1 MKFRRIVLLALVPLF
16 LLAACRA
23 TTTPVTILADG
34 RIIQFNSSQRLP
46 AELLSEPG
54 ITLGV
59 KDRLLYLG
67 AMIQPDQPLP
77 DAKAYTLTV
86 RRAVQL
92 TLVSPD
98 GTRTLSSSAQ
108 TVGEALAEAG
118 YSLYTSDRLDPPA
131 DTPLEEPL
139 NITFQP
145 ARDLT
150 ITVDG
155 SQVKVRSAAVKVGQ
169 ALAEAGI
176 PLVGL
181 DYAVPSE
188 DSPLPAD
195 GQVRVVRVVE
205 TIALSQKAIPYQTRT
220 ELSAD
225 LEIDQQAVLQS
236 GEPGLAITS
245 TRTRL
250 EDGVPVG
257 QQTETESIARPPQ
270 DRILGFGTKIV
281 IRNAVVDGV
290 TIEYWRALNVYTT
303 FYTPCGFGTVKCL
316 YYTSSR
322 TLVRHGEVAMVY
334 PWFLLFA
341 HNQLY
346 IPGYGPATV
355 EDNNGAKTSA
365 HWGTYWL
372 DLGFS
377 ETDTKFWVN
386 QYVTVY
392 FLTPVPDNVA
402 DTYILP

>member
-1 MKFRRIVLLALVPLF
+1 MKFRHIVLLALVPLL

-23 TTTPVTILADG
+23 TPTPVTIRADG
-34 RIIQFNSSQRLP
+34 RIFQFNSSQRLP
-46 AELLSEPG
+46 AELLSESG
-54 ITLGV
+54 ITLGAN
-59 KDRLLYLG
+59 DRLLYLS

-77 DAKAYTLTV
+77 DAKAYTLVV
-86 RRAVQL
+86 RRAMHL
-92 TLVSPD
+92 TLVTPD
-98 GTRTLSSSAQ
+98 STRMLSSSAQ

-131 DTPLEEPL
+131 DTPLERPL
-139 NITFQP
+139 TITYQP
-145 ARDLT
+145 AHDLT

-155 SQVKVRSAAVKVGQ
+155 AKVKVRSAAEKVGQ

-195 GQVRVVRVVE
+195 GKVRVVRVVE
-205 TIALSQKAIPYQTRT
+205 AIALSQKTIPYQTRT

-245 TRTRL
+245 TWTRL
-250 EDGVPVG
+250 EDGVQVA
-257 QQTETESIARPPQ
+257 QQTGTESIVRPPQ

-281 IRNAVVDGV
+281 IRTAVVDGM
-290 TIEYWRALNVYTT
+290 TIEYWRTLTVFTT
-303 FYTPCGFGTVKCL
+303 YYIPCDSGGKCF

-322 TLVRHGEVAMVY
+322 TPVRHGEVAMVY
-334 PWFLLFA
+334 PWYLLFA
-341 HNQLY
+341 GNQLY
-346 IPGYGPATV
+346 IPGYGQATV

-377 ETDTKFWVN
+377 QTDTVSWIN

-402 DTYILP
+402 ATYILP

>member
-118 YSLYTSDRLDPPA
+118 YSLYTSDSLDPPA
-131 DTPLEEPL
+131 DTPLEGPL

-250 EDGVPVG
+250 EDGIPVG

-281 IRNAVVDGV
+281 IRTAVVDGV
-290 TIEYWRALNVYTT
+290 TIQYWRALNVYTT
-303 FYTPCGFGTVKCL
+303 FYTPCGYGNVKCQ
-316 YYTSSR
+316 YYTSIL
-322 TLVRHGEVAMVY
+322 TPVRHGEVAMVY

-341 HNQLY
+341 HNQVY
-346 IPGYGPATV
+346 VPGYGQATV
-355 EDNNGAKTSA
+355 EDNNGRKTSA
-365 HWGTYWL
+365 RWGTYWL

-377 ETDTKFWVN
+377 QTDTVTWIN

>member
-1 MKFRRIVLLALVPLF
+1 MKFRHIFLLALVPLL

-23 TTTPVTILADG
+23 TTTPVTIRADG
-34 RIIQFNSSQRLP
+34 RIFQFNSSQRLP
-46 AELLSEPG
+46 AELLSESG
-54 ITLGV
+54 ITLGAN
-59 KDRLLYLG
+59 DRLLYLG

-77 DAKAYTLTV
+77 DAKAYILIV
-86 RRAVQL
+86 RRAMNL
-92 TLVSPD
+92 TLVTPD
-98 GTRTLSSSAQ
+98 DTRTLSSSAQ
-108 TVGEALAEAG
+108 TVGEALVEAG

-131 DTPLEEPL
+131 DTPLERPL
-139 NITFQP
+139 TVTYQP

-155 SQVKVRSAAVKVGQ
+155 AQVKIRSAAEKVGQ

-188 DSPLPAD
+188 DGPLPAD

-205 TIALSQKAIPYQTRT
+205 AITLSQKAIPYQTRT

-225 LEIDQQAVLQS
+225 LEIDQQALLQS
-236 GEPGLAITS
+236 GQPGLAITS
-245 TRTRL
+245 TRTRV
-250 EDGVPVG
+250 EDGVQVAR
-257 QQTETESIARPPQ
+257 QTGIENIVRPPQ

-281 IRNAVVDGV
+281 IRSAVVDGV
-290 TIEYWRALNVYTT
+290 TIEYWRALRVFTT
-303 FYTPCGFGTVKCL
+303 YYTPCGNGTVKCQ
-316 YYTSSR
+316 YYTSIR
-322 TLVRHGEVAMVY
+322 TPVRHGEVAMVY

-346 IPGYGPATV
+346 IPGYGQATV
-355 EDNNGAKTSA
+355 EDTNGAKTSA
-365 HWGTYWL
+365 RWGTYWL
-372 DLGFS
+372 DLGYS
-377 ETDTKFWVN
+377 ETDTVNWVN

-402 DTYILP
+402 ATYILP